1 MPRLAAPAAAQL
13 TSVLRAPVGIVYT
26 ALSGMIFVIAF
37 MRQRHSLH
45 DFADSY
51 WARPSF
57 ASPIRT
63 VGQTGK
69 RVFGRPFVTAGWVV
83 VSLAVVVAAVEI
95 GLLVLIFQV

>member
-1 MPRLAAPAAAQL
+1 MF
-13 TSVLRAPVGIVYT
+13 
-26 ALSGMIFVIAF
+26 FVIAF

-51 WARPSF
+51 WARPSVD
-57 ASPIRT
+57 SPIRT

-69 RVFGRPFVTAGWVV
+69 RIFGRPFVTAGWVV
-83 VSLAVVVAAVEI
+83 VALAIIVAAVEI